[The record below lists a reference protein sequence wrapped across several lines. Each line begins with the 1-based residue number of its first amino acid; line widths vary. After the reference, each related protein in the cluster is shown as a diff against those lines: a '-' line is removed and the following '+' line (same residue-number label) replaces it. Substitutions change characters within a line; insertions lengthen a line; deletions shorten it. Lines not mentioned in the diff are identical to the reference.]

1 MAQLTSFPEWS
12 LSRQNRGPYTRKI
25 LIADLPN
32 LQNGAFT
39 DISGLVTQAS
49 VNYTMDMAS
58 ELSFEVIDP
67 NLRMAENNYFTIARD
82 VIYETQTLGRIEP
95 YEPGVVF
102 VRQLFE
108 IANVTVSQGP
118 GLSPVFSVKCYTK
131 AIQQM
136 KRDRKIASSIK
147 GTGTQFVR
155 NAAKKFGL
163 QFYGQQ
169 TSKSQQIKSSG
180 SKQADSLWTIM
191 ERLADDAKFVL
202 FEVDGILVFGSEEWL
217 LNKWGSNSMSVPKFK
232 KDPKTNT
239 RVPDGNKTVRFISLQ
254 FPNKS
259 ENYIGR
265 SGVFTLTGYPS
276 ITKSD
281 NDPRDADGSCT
292 VEKITGTQI
301 RPGMTAY
308 VGNIPNMS
316 GYFLVESVTFNE
328 MSPDPVS
335 VSFRTP
341 ERDEEKYKKKE
352 LPVGIKYVQTYADK
366 SIKVTTT
373 QQAAKN
379 ASGQSRSKPPKDA
392 RLFPLPDSSN
402 PYRYPQMVYANLTT
416 AYPAF
421 KNEITGGEPGKNSTG
436 DKDTVIYNGT
446 YNLYERPCLP
456 AGNNGPKTTYTFSIT
471 EEYGSEFRAIIL
483 PSIFT
488 EGGVAVE
495 KSQEAVIAAYEA
507 AGGYE
512 GAGKHLGVVRG
523 ETRQDAENNAR
534 DYAKLISWQQNLI
547 LDKRFPN
554 YAGAHQNIPNTAGG
568 SDSVWV

>member
-1 MAQLTSFPEWS
+1 MAQLTSFSEWS

-32 LQNGAFT
+32 IGKGMFT
-39 DISGLVTQAS
+39 DISGLVTQAN
-49 VNYTMDMAS
+49 VNYTMDLAS
-58 ELSFEVIDP
+58 ELSFEIIDP

-95 YEPGVVF
+95 YEPNIVL

-118 GLSPVFSVKCYTK
+118 GGSPIFSVKCYTK

-155 NAAKKFGL
+155 NAARKFGL
-163 QFYGQQ
+163 QFYGQE
-169 TSKSQQIKSSG
+169 TSKSQQIKASG

-202 FEVDGILVFGSEEWL
+202 FEVDGMLIFGSEEWL
-217 LNKWGSNSMSVPKFK
+217 INKWGNNSLTVPKFK
-232 KDPKTNT
+232 RNPKTNA
-239 RVPDGNKTVRFISLQ
+239 REPDGNKTVRFISLQ
-254 FPNKS
+254 FPNS
-259 ENYIGR
+259 GQNYIGR
-265 SGVFTLTGYPS
+265 TGVFKLNSYPS

-292 VEKITGTQI
+292 VERINGTQI

-316 GYFLVESVTFNE
+316 GYYLIDSVSYNE

-335 VSFRTP
+335 VTFRTP
-341 ERDEEKYKKKE
+341 ERDEEKYKKKD
-352 LPVGIKYVQTYADK
+352 LPVGIKYIQTYTDK
-366 SIKVTTT
+366 SIQVVTT

-379 ASGQSRSKPPKDA
+379 QSGQSSSKPPQDA
-392 RLFPLPDSSN
+392 RLLPLPNQAN
-402 PYRYPQMVYANLTT
+402 PFRYPTMVYANLTT

-421 KNEITGGEPGKNSTG
+421 KNEITNGKPGQDSTG
-436 DKDTVIYNGT
+436 DKDSVIYFGT
-446 YNLYERPCLP
+446 YNLYERPVLP
-456 AGNNGPKTTYTFSIT
+456 SGINGPKTIFSTTIT
-471 EEYGSEFRAIIL
+471 ETYGSEFRAILL
-483 PSIFT
+483 PTIFT
-488 EGGVAVE
+488 VNGVAVE
-495 KSQEAVIAAYEA
+495 KTESEVVAAYEA

-512 GAGKHLGVVRG
+512 GSGKHLGVVRG
-523 ETRQDAENNAR
+523 ATEKDAILNAR
-534 DYAKLISWQQNLI
+534 DYAKLISWQQKLI

-554 YAGAHQNIPNTAGG
+554 YAGSHSSIPNIAGG
-568 SDSVWV
+568 ADSVWI